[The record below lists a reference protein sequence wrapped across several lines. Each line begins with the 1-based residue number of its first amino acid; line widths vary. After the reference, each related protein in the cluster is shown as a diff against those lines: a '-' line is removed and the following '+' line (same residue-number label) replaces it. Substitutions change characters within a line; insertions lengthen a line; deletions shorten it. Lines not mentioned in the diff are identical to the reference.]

1 MLDANSRARNLYL
14 SEFQRFLGDPY
25 MEPLFQET
33 LAYDLVLI
41 EYGYSETVFRYAA
54 NKYELKNDKEVAEYL
69 DQYYQNAGNGGR

>member
-1 MLDANSRARNLYL
+1 
-14 SEFQRFLGDPY
+14 
-25 MEPLFQET
+25 